1 MKLLGSLAAGL
12 CLCVLP
18 AAAQE
23 GGSRLS
29 PPLNVVQASEVGTAP
44 GAADTAPRQSM
55 VIEEDGTVRFLT
67 PQEAAS
73 LFIPPGATSTFNVRL
88 EQSDSGSDSLHIEVT
103 GAEIT
108 ESVTSDGGTRVLR
121 IVPDDGSP
129 AQLVT
134 ITKD

>member
-1 MKLLGSLAAGL
+1 MKMLASLAAGL
-12 CLCVLP
+12 GLLVLP
-18 AAAQE
+18 AAAQGEAQRLAPPVNVLQPQAAPAPVE
-23 GGSRLS
+23 GEK
-29 PPLNVVQASEVGTAP
+29 VTQ
-44 GAADTAPRQSM
+44 RQSM

-108 ESVTSDGGTRVLR
+108 ESVTSDGGTRVLHGR
-121 IVPDDGSP
+121 RTGTVADW
-129 AQLVT
+129 QERF
-134 ITKD
+134 